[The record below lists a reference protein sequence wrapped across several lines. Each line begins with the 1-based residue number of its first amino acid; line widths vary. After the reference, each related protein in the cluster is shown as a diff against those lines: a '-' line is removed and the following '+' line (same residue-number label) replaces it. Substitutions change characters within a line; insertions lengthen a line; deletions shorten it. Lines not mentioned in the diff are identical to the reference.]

1 MTLSAGRPAP
11 TLTTPAGSAQTV
23 PALISDSGQDAARRF
38 IEFFT
43 VTIRNPNTRAAYGRA
58 VRDFCDWCA
67 AMGLNELGAIEPVH
81 VGAYI
86 ELLTRKRTPATV
98 KQHLAALRMLFDWL
112 VSGQVLRVNPAAAVK
127 GPKHVVR
134 SGKTPVLAPEEAK
147 ALLENINL
155 GTVIGLRDRAL
166 IGLMIF
172 SFARIGAALAM
183 NAEDLFHQQRRLW
196 LRLHEKGGK
205 HHVMPCHHAL
215 EGYLLDY
222 VEAAG
227 LGAEPKGALFRAAV
241 RGTKNLGPNR
251 LSRVR
256 AFEMV
261 RRRAKQAGIPTL
273 IGNHSFRAT
282 GITAYLRNDG
292 QLDKAAQM
300 AAHASTRTTQLYDR
314 RHDQVSLD
322 EVERIRL

>member
-1 MTLSAGRPAP
+1 MTLPLPRPD
-11 TLTTPAGSAQTV
+11 TTPMAMNASTLAV
-23 PALISDSGQDAARRF
+23 PVLISASGPGAEKRF
-38 IEFFT
+38 LEFFT

-58 VRDFCDWCA
+58 VRDFCDWCQT
-67 AMGLNELGAIEPVH
+67 MGLEKLGRIEPVH
-81 VGAYI
+81 IGAYV

-112 VSGQVLRVNPAAAVK
+112 VSGQVLRINPAAAVR
-127 GPKHVVR
+127 GPKHVIK

-147 ALLENINL
+147 VLLESIDL
-155 GTVIGLRDRAL
+155 GTMIGLRDRAL

-222 VEAAG
+222 LEAAG
-227 LGAEPKGALFRAAV
+227 LGAEPRRPLFRAAM
-241 RGTKNLGPNR
+241 RGTKALGPNR
-251 LSRVR
+251 LSRAR

-261 RRRAKQAGIPTL
+261 RRRARQAGIPTL
-273 IGNHSFRAT
+273 ICNHSFRAT

-314 RHDQVSLD
+314 RRDEVSLD

>member
-1 MTLSAGRPAP
+1 MP
-11 TLTTPAGSAQTV
+11 TLKLASSDAAIPPLLASSVIPT
-23 PALISDSGQDAARRF
+23 LIVDSGEDAARRF

-58 VRDFCDWCA
+58 VRDFCDWCQT
-67 AMGLNELGAIEPVH
+67 MGLDRLGRIEPVH
-81 VGAYI
+81 VGAYV
-86 ELLTRKRTPATV
+86 ELLTRNRTPATV

-112 VSGQVLRVNPAAAVK
+112 VAGQVLRISPAAAVK

-147 ALLENINL
+147 ALLDSIDL

-183 NAEDLFHQQRRLW
+183 NTEDLFHQQRRLW
-196 LRLHEKGGK
+196 LRLHEKGSK

-215 EGYLLDY
+215 EAYLLDY
-222 VEAAG
+222 LEAAG
-227 LGAEPKGALFRAAV
+227 LGAETQRPLFRAAI
-241 RGTKNLGPNR
+241 RGTKTLGPNR
-251 LSRVR
+251 LTRAR

-261 RRRAKQAGIPTL
+261 RRRARQAGIPTR
-273 IGNHSFRAT
+273 ICNHSFRAT
-282 GITAYLRNDG
+282 GITAYLKNDG

-314 RHDQVSLD
+314 RRDEVSLD

>member
-1 MTLSAGRPAP
+1 MDALTPAP
-11 TLTTPAGSAQTV
+11 RDSQSLTAPDLLVV
-23 PALISDSGQDAARRF
+23 PAIVSESGAGAARRF

-43 VTIRNPNTRAAYGRA
+43 VTIRNPNTRSAYGRA
-58 VRDFCDWCA
+58 VRDFCDWCQTT
-67 AMGLNELGAIEPVH
+67 GLDRLGRIEPVH
-81 VGAYI
+81 VGAYV

-112 VSGQVLRVNPAAAVK
+112 VAGQILKINPAAAVK

-147 ALLENINL
+147 ALLESIDV

-215 EGYLLDY
+215 EAYLLDY
-222 VEAAG
+222 IETVDPV
-227 LGAEPKGALFRAAV
+227 AEPKRPLFRAAI
-241 RGTKNLGPNR
+241 RGTKALGPNR
-251 LSRVR
+251 LTRAR

-261 RRRAKQAGIPTL
+261 RRRARQAGIPTL
-273 IGNHSFRAT
+273 ICNHSFRAT

-292 QLDKAAQM
+292 QLDRAAQM

-314 RHDQVSLD
+314 RRDEVLLD

>member
-1 MTLSAGRPAP
+1 MTLLDERTEAAATAVSPSRA
-11 TLTTPAGSAQTV
+11 V
-23 PALISDSGQDAARRF
+23 PALIEASGEDAARRF

-58 VRDFCDWCA
+58 VRDFCDWCQI
-67 AMGLNELGAIEPVH
+67 MGMHRLGAIEPVH
-81 VGAYI
+81 VGAYV
-86 ELLTRKRTPATV
+86 ELLTQKRTPATV

-112 VSGQVLRVNPAAAVK
+112 VSGQVLKINPAAAVK

-147 ALLENINL
+147 CLLHNINIE
-155 GTVIGLRDRAL
+155 TVIGLRDRAL

-183 NAEDLFHQQRRLW
+183 NVEDLFHQQRRLW

-205 HHVMPCHHAL
+205 HHTMPCHHAL
-215 EGYLLDY
+215 ETYLLDY
-222 VEAAG
+222 LEVSG
-227 LGAEPKGALFRAAV
+227 LGAEPKGPLFRAAI
-241 RGTKNLGPNR
+241 RGTKTLGPSR
-251 LSRVR
+251 LSRAR

-273 IGNHSFRAT
+273 ICNHSFRAT
-282 GITAYLRNDG
+282 GITAYLKNDG

-314 RHDQVSLD
+314 RRDEVSLD